1 MKLISICAFYSC
13 FIDKDAAYV
22 ERSFDKKTTFRGCT
36 AIEKYWKYQICGK
49 QSNISF
55 LHVDSE
61 IVRDA
66 DEPVAVVKWLAEF
79 DNRRENRAEKAN

>member
-1 MKLISICAFYSC
+1 MPTILILLIKMQYTWKGASTKKLHSEDAPPLKSIGS
-13 FIDKDAAYV
+13 
-22 ERSFDKKTTFRGCT
+22 T
-36 AIEKYWKYQICGK
+36 YQICGK

-55 LHVDSE
+55 IHVDSE